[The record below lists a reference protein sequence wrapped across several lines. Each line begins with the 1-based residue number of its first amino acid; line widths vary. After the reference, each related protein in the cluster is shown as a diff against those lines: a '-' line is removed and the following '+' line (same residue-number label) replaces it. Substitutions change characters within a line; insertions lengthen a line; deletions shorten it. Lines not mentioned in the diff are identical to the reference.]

1 MTGVFHGGR
10 FHQVLRHWTYH
21 CMRQLWGKVSG
32 FGVGDMDPWVKC
44 QVTKKLH
51 RRRMWGCEHW
61 TDTDPLQIPHLSVTC
76 LFSTP
81 TVALSVM
88 SPPVGYLEELD
99 EHTHTHTHTHTQSLH
114 TVMSEKLVG
123 NFAIS
128 FWMQRAKKCVFPDS
142 DSTWLQCNT
151 ISFHTNIGCLLCILS
166 KWRKETRKAFA
177 YTEYKMVWIQ
187 GNPVFKTCCSHFCE
201 QWEHL
206 FQLDPPSC
214 FRPSK

>member
-1 MTGVFHGGR
+1 MSSDKEAAWKKNVR
-10 FHQVLRHWTYH
+10 
-21 CMRQLWGKVSG
+21 LWALDWYRSTP
-32 FGVGDMDPWVKC
+32 DSP
-44 QVTKKLH
+44 
-51 RRRMWGCEHW
+51 
-61 TDTDPLQIPHLSVTC
+61 PLCHLSFLHSHRC
-76 LFSTP
+76 LICDVPSRRLPRRIGRT
-81 TVALSVM
+81 
-88 SPPVGYLEELD
+88 
-99 EHTHTHTHTHTQSLH
+99 HTHTHTHTHTQSLH